1 MSETLIDIGSVVAII
16 GLAVS
21 VFALYMNYRKTK
33 KDLELAKKY
42 LHTLSELVKTYRM
55 GLKSQQQL
63 EKEKLQW
70 RRLEGFAKAL
80 GWAFEHLGEEEGE

>member
-1 MSETLIDIGSVVAII
+1 MNEVLMDIGSVIAII
-16 GLAVS
+16 SLAVS
-21 VFALYMNYRKTK
+21 VFTLYLGYRKTK

-63 EKEKLQW
+63 RKNLNCVDWKVLEKRWDGQSNI
-70 RRLEGFAKAL
+70 L
-80 GWAFEHLGEEEGE
+80 GKSRID

>member
-1 MSETLIDIGSVVAII
+1 MSLSLSEIASIIAVVSLAISV
-16 GLAVS
+16 LK
-21 VFALYMNYRKTK
+21 LYLEQRKAK

-70 RRLEGFAKAL
+70 RRLEGFGKAL
-80 GWAFEHLGEEEGE
+80 GWAFEHLGEEED